1 MRLGVGVAPTP
12 NDGDVWLESNT
23 NTGLKIRI
31 SGVTKTITL
40 S

>member
-1 MRLGVGVAPTP
+1 MRLGVGANN

-31 SGVTKTITL
+31 SGVTKTQL
-40 S
+40 H

>member
-1 MRLGVGVAPTP
+1 LRLGVGVAPTTP

-31 SGVTKTITL
+31 SGVTKQL
-40 S
+40 H

>member
-1 MRLGVGVAPTP
+1 MRLGVATNNT

-31 SGVTKTITL
+31 SGVTKTIKL
-40 S
+40 K